1 MMTKKKLNKVSNS
14 TRFGSCL
21 QLNNNNSKNNDN
33 NNKLSKQKNIKLKFL
48 DFFQHFFAKKGKLYG
63 ITAFS

>member
-21 QLNNNNSKNNDN
+21 QLNNNNSNNNDN
-33 NNKLSKQKNIKLKFL
+33 NNKLSKQKNIKIKFL

>member
-21 QLNNNNSKNNDN
+21 QLNNNNSNNNDDNNNNDN
-33 NNKLSKQKNIKLKFL
+33 NNKLSKQKNIKIKFS
-48 DFFQHFFAKKGKLYG
+48 DFF
-63 ITAFS
+63 